1 MQLRTNQS
9 ITASVFK
16 TRQGSQQI
24 ITGIR
29 KGLNETPDSMQ
40 FKFAPKQRKHLAKKS
55 LTRVLSC
62 IYFADL
68 GITINTTFN
77 LSSTC
82 VVLAVVAGRQDW
94 QPRLNS
100 QQQKS
105 LLLSQ
110 QLFSQRFSE
119 ESTLH
124 DFTYRLWYSLRDAFQ
139 CIAQRNT
146 TLLDCI
152 LYLMKYWSRHFTKL
166 CELLYPWKRVLEI
179 KSIKDGYWQ
188 DHWIWQVMTNR
199 MCTWT
204 CHVMLSNFEVSQAL

>member
-1 MQLRTNQS
+1 VQLRTNQS

-29 KGLNETPDSMQ
+29 KGLNETPDSAVQ
-40 FKFAPKQRKHLAKKS
+40 VCTQTKKTSSKKS

-94 QPRLNS
+94 QPRPNS
-100 QQQKS
+100 QQQNP

-124 DFTYRLWYSLRDAFQ
+124 DLGYDIAFEMHFNASRSLTQPCLTAY
-139 CIAQRNT
+139 CI
-146 TLLDCI
+146 
-152 LYLMKYWSRHFTKL
+152 
-166 CELLYPWKRVLEI
+166 
-179 KSIKDGYWQ
+179 
-188 DHWIWQVMTNR
+188 
-199 MCTWT
+199 
-204 CHVMLSNFEVSQAL
+204 